1 MYAPYDGKQQYQNG
15 IGQWLICRVRSIEI
29 PQHPIQRQRYCG
41 YTEEMHHQS
50 DARTYDAIR
59 ITTLDALNAL
69 STPRRPTA
77 EIAVV
82 LSLNSSRY
90 EDACRMV
97 PHYKG
102 LVNDV
107 LLQHVLPFLGAP
119 YDVILSDDLSHP
131 NLPEYKLFLFLNPTY
146 LAPAERQAIE
156 RLKRG
161 GKVLAWFYAP
171 GYAKDDGL
179 SVDAMKAVTGID
191 LKIKSTGAEAPELTF
206 QAGSPLA
213 DGVAGQKLETVVW
226 RGVGNF
232 STTTFSPVFYAD
244 DSFLVPAGR
253 YADGKVAYGHRD
265 FGDWKSVWCG
275 VPNFDLPSLVR
286 LARFAGV
293 HLYAEAPVI
302 LNADN
307 RMMMVHNGYEGRR
320 TVRIALPSPARVSD
334 LRTGAF
340 VADGQEFDL
349 VLGAPETKL
358 LRLEYRA
365 PVFRRWKNAEMGDR
379 SEK

>member
-1 MYAPYDGKQQYQNG
+1 MHYLLSMQLMYHPCYRWSLRLCCQFQRVHAPCA
-15 IGQWLICRVRSIEI
+15 IGA
-29 PQHPIQRQRYCG
+29 
-41 YTEEMHHQS
+41 
-50 DARTYDAIR
+50 DARW
-59 ITTLDALNAL
+59 
-69 STPRRPTA
+69 
-77 EIAVV
+77 
-82 LSLNSSRY
+82 
-90 EDACRMV
+90 
-97 PHYKG
+97 
-102 LVNDV
+102 
-107 LLQHVLPFLGAP
+107 Q
-119 YDVILSDDLSHP
+119 LSDDLSHP
-131 NLPEYKLFLFLNPTY
+131 NLPEYKLYLFLNPTY

-171 GYAKDDGL
+171 GYATDDGL
-179 SVDAMKAVTGID
+179 SMDAMKAVTGID

-293 HLYAEAPVI
+293 HLYAAAPVI

-320 TVRIALPSPARVSD
+320 TVKIALPRAALVSD
-334 LRTGAF
+334 LFTGKRIAEGSAF
-340 VADGQEFDL
+340 EITLD
-349 VLGAPETKL
+349 APETKL
-358 LRLEYRA
+358 MRLNYGGMSS
-365 PVFRRWKNAEMGDR
+365 F
-379 SEK
+379 